1 MIDRL
6 DHFVLTTAQP
16 DETIRFYT
24 EVLGMKLE
32 TFREGK
38 RLALK
43 FGRQKINIHV
53 KGEKYDPKAHA
64 PGVGTLD
71 FCFIASVPLEQVI
84 ESLNKGSRGRT
95 PEEKAEWKQQM
106 DAAVTVRNMANE
118 QLKSALEDR
127 EAGPEKKPAP
137 APKPSGD
144 NSNVKSPSKVPSATT
159 KAERDAL
166 PSGTRYKAPDGKIY
180 IKG

>member
-16 DETIRFYT
+16 DAIIRFYT

-43 FGRQKINIHV
+43 FGKQKINIHV
-53 KGEKYDPKAHA
+53 KGREYEPKAHA

-71 FCFIASVPLEQVI
+71 FCFIASVPLQQVI
-84 ESLNKGSRGRT
+84 GSLNKHKVAII
-95 PEEKAEWKQQM
+95 E
-106 DAAVTVRNMANE
+106 
-118 QLKSALEDR
+118 
-127 EAGPEKKPAP
+127 GPCIKT
-137 APKPSGD
+137 G
-144 NSNVKSPSKVPSATT
+144 ATGQIRSVYF
-159 KAERDAL
+159 RD
-166 PSGTRYKAPDGKIY
+166 PDLNLVEVSEY
-180 IKG
+180 V

>member
-1 MIDRL
+1 MIDHL

-16 DETIRFYT
+16 EETIRFYT

-53 KGEKYDPKAHA
+53 KGQEYEPKAHA
-64 PGVGTLD
+64 PGFGTLD

-84 ESLNKGSRGRT
+84 ERLRKHRVAIIEGPCIKTGVMGDIRSVYFPDPNLNLVEVS
-95 PEEKAEWKQQM
+95 EY
-106 DAAVTVRNMANE
+106 V
-118 QLKSALEDR
+118 
-127 EAGPEKKPAP
+127 
-137 APKPSGD
+137 
-144 NSNVKSPSKVPSATT
+144 
-159 KAERDAL
+159 
-166 PSGTRYKAPDGKIY
+166 
-180 IKG
+180 

>member
-16 DETIRFYT
+16 DEIVRFYT

-32 TFREGK
+32 TFRNGQ

-53 KGEKYDPKAHA
+53 KGREYEPKAHA

-71 FCFIASVPLEQVI
+71 FCFIASVPLAQVI
-84 ESLNKGSRGRT
+84 ASL
-95 PEEKAEWKQQM
+95 EKHRVAIIE
-106 DAAVTVRNMANE
+106 
-118 QLKSALEDR
+118 
-127 EAGPEKKPAP
+127 GPSIKTGAM
-137 APKPSGD
+137 GD
-144 NSNVKSPSKVPSATT
+144 IRSVYF
-159 KAERDAL
+159 RD
-166 PSGTRYKAPDGKIY
+166 PDLNLVEVSEY
-180 IKG
+180 P

>member
-16 DETIRFYT
+16 EETIRFYT

-43 FGRQKINIHV
+43 FGQQKINIHV
-53 KGEKYDPKAHA
+53 KGQKYDPKAHA

-71 FCFIASVPLEQVI
+71 FCFIASVPLQQVI
-84 ESLNKGSRGRT
+84 ASL
-95 PEEKAEWKQQM
+95 EKHK
-106 DAAVTVRNMANE
+106 VTIIE
-118 QLKSALEDR
+118 
-127 EAGPEKKPAP
+127 GPCIKTGAM
-137 APKPSGD
+137 GD
-144 NSNVKSPSKVPSATT
+144 IRSVYF
-159 KAERDAL
+159 RD
-166 PSGTRYKAPDGKIY
+166 PDLNLVEVSEY
-180 IKG
+180 L

>member
-53 KGEKYDPKAHA
+53 KGQEYEPKAHV

-84 ESLNKGSRGRT
+84 ERLKKNKVAIIEGPCIKTGAMGQIRSVYFRDPDLNLVEVS
-95 PEEKAEWKQQM
+95 E
-106 DAAVTVRNMANE
+106 
-118 QLKSALEDR
+118 
-127 EAGPEKKPAP
+127 
-137 APKPSGD
+137 
-144 NSNVKSPSKVPSATT
+144 
-159 KAERDAL
+159 
-166 PSGTRYKAPDGKIY
+166 Y
-180 IKG
+180 I

>member
-1 MIDRL
+1 MIDHL

-43 FGRQKINIHV
+43 FGNQKINIHV
-53 KGEKYDPKAHA
+53 KGKEYEPKAHA

-84 ESLNKGSRGRT
+84 SSL
-95 PEEKAEWKQQM
+95 EKHRITIIE
-106 DAAVTVRNMANE
+106 
-118 QLKSALEDR
+118 
-127 EAGPEKKPAP
+127 GPCIKTGAMGQIR
-137 APKPSGD
+137 S
-144 NSNVKSPSKVPSATT
+144 VYF
-159 KAERDAL
+159 RD
-166 PSGTRYKAPDGKIY
+166 PDLNLVEVSEY
-180 IKG
+180 V